1 MTHYVHHVPGR
12 IRVRTPALK
21 RKPARAEQ
29 VKTTLE
35 AAPGVLDCA
44 INVLTGSVTI
54 RYDRDLV
61 SADEVTLMLA
71 RSGATVASVPP
82 LPNAANSELVS
93 GSQVYKASSTVG
105 KFIVG
110 FAVEKIVER
119 SALALVGAIL

>member
-21 RKPARAEQ
+21 RNTVRAER
-29 VKTTLE
+29 VKAGLE
-35 AAPGVLDCA
+35 ATAGVLECDV
-44 INVLTGSVTI
+44 NVLTGSVTI
-54 RYDRDLV
+54 RYDRDVITSEEITQAL
-61 SADEVTLMLA
+61 S
-71 RSGATVASVPP
+71 RSGAITMNAPA
-82 LPNAANSELVS
+82 LRNAAKNNMSS
-93 GSQVYKASSTVG
+93 GAQMYKASGTVG